1 MLTTHSH
8 GGASPAR
15 APQMATPTPARSS
28 RSGGEHAA
36 RPWQVHPTTMGHAL
50 LGALAAR
57 HVARRLLSQG
67 CAAGGPLHAK
77 GLEPEAAA
85 APGADA
91 SGPAEEGG
99 GGGGHGEIKR
109 RGRALGRA
117 AGHAL
122 APLSSGSPLE
132 RCYTSA
138 DRLPLLGAAPGH
150 PPTEGGWSLI
160 DEGGAKVSKL
170 GVM

>member
-1 MLTTHSH
+1 
-8 GGASPAR
+8 
-15 APQMATPTPARSS
+15 
-28 RSGGEHAA
+28 
-36 RPWQVHPTTMGHAL
+36 MGHAL

>member
-1 MLTTHSH
+1 
-8 GGASPAR
+8 
-15 APQMATPTPARSS
+15 
-28 RSGGEHAA
+28 
-36 RPWQVHPTTMGHAL
+36 MGHAL

-150 PPTEGGWSLI
+150 PPAEGGWALI
-160 DEGGAKVSKL
+160 DEGGAKVRSSNVVSGMVAGKPL
-170 GVM
+170 VM